1 MSAARPCHGYS
12 GENFDQL
19 RRDQKGQR
27 QPARHAG
34 REGDGKVGRPPPSPP
49 PPQPPRKCKRTFLIR
64 LMRRDLAA
72 VRPPGCRA
80 PRPTR
85 PTLQFLLQIHRTKY
99 FRDQSYPSFV
109 PSSVS
114 IVRGF
119 GGGPTWKRKGSPPPP
134 PTGTRFSAYL
144 FFHYSAIRPAAA
156 ASITIS
162 AHGGLDG
169 RKGPHNARVQ
179 WQQRLF
185 CISGEE
191 GRKEREGGV
200 IDRSLGPLIK

>member
-85 PTLQFLLQIHRTKY
+85 PTDPPIPPPDSSDQIFSRPKLSFLR
-99 FRDQSYPSFV
+99 SFV
-109 PSSVS
+109 SVHCSGIWRGASVEKKGESSS
-114 IVRGF
+114 SSDRDEILGLF
-119 GGGPTWKRKGSPPPP
+119 ILSLQCHSSGGGGIHHDICTWGTGRAEGPAQCARAMATTALLHFWGRGKKG
-134 PTGTRFSAYL
+134 A
-144 FFHYSAIRPAAA
+144 
-156 ASITIS
+156 
-162 AHGGLDG
+162 G
-169 RKGPHNARVQ
+169 RRGN
-179 WQQRLF
+179 
-185 CISGEE
+185 
-191 GRKEREGGV
+191 
-200 IDRSLGPLIK
+200 